1 MRLSAIGDVCHALPV
16 IRTLQAAWPECK
28 FTWIIGKVEHMLIG
42 DIPEIEFIV
51 FDKSKG
57 WGAIK
62 ALRHHMKGKKF
73 DLMLHMQTSLRSNIA
88 AWFVPAKIKLGYDKH
103 RAKELH
109 GWVTTHTIGSANKQ
123 HQIDDMFDFAKA
135 LGIESRLL
143 KWDIPIPQSAVDFS
157 NTTLSNEKPVLAINA
172 CSSPSK
178 RVHRNWS
185 TDGYARVAEHAV
197 NHLGYQVVLCGGP
210 TLHEIQAAKEVEE
223 KAQCE
228 ILNLVGKTSLKQ
240 LLAVLDRAAV
250 LLTSDSG
257 PAHIA
262 TALGTPVIAL
272 HAVTNPFQTG
282 PYLSL
287 DKVINKYPEAVQDEY
302 GKPLEELSWGIRV
315 HKEDAMNRISAEK
328 VIEQLEKIDIKTKDK

>member
-16 IRTLQAAWPECK
+16 IRTLQAAWPECR

-57 WGAIK
+57 WGAIS
-62 ALRHHMKGKKF
+62 ALRRKMKGRHF

-88 AWFVPAKIKLGYDKH
+88 AWFVSANIKLGYDKN
-103 RAKELH
+103 RSKELH
-109 GWVTTHTIGSANKQ
+109 GLVTTHAIGAASRQ

-135 LGIESRLL
+135 LGVENRIL
-143 KWDIPIPQSAVDFS
+143 KWDIPIPQAAIQFAEE
-157 NTTLSNEKPVLAINA
+157 TLSDTKPILAINA

-178 RVHRNWS
+178 RVHRNWH
-185 TDGYARVAEHAV
+185 TDGYARVAEYAA
-197 NHLGYQVVLCGGP
+197 NKLGYQVVLCGGP
-210 TLHEIQAAKEVEE
+210 TPHERQAASEIEE
-223 KAQCE
+223 KAHCE
-228 ILNLVGKTSLKQ
+228 VLNLVGKTNLKQ
-240 LLAVLDRAAV
+240 LLAVLKKAKV
-250 LLTSDSG
+250 LITSDSG

-262 TALGTPVIAL
+262 TALNTPVIAL

-287 DKVINKYPEAVQDEY
+287 DKVVNKYPEAVQDEY

-315 HKEDAMNRISAEK
+315 HKEDAMNRISVDE
-328 VIEQLEKIDIKTKDK
+328 VIGQLEKIQLG